1 MGTQSKIL
9 AALAIAASV
18 LAASA
23 YAQDSDAPSLGD
35 VARQQR
41 QHEQTKDAKPKV
53 ITNADIPAHSD
64 DQPDTISEIG
74 GPDKA
79 PLPVPSSGPRPSSE
93 HLRSQIQQEKS
104 RVAELQR
111 QIDEINQSIR
121 FAPANCVRG
130 CVQWNQRQE
139 QKQQQVERLQA
150 QLEEQKQHLQELQ
163 ESARKQ
169 GFGSSVF
176 DP

>member
-1 MGTQSKIL
+1 MRTQPKIL
-9 AALAIAASV
+9 AALAIAAA

-35 VARQQR
+35 LARQQR
-41 QHEQTKDAKPKV
+41 QREKTKDTKPK
-53 ITNADIPAHSD
+53 ILTNADIPPHSD
-64 DQPDTISEIG
+64 DEPDTISEIG

-79 PLPVPSSGPRPSSE
+79 PLPVPSNGPRQSSE

-111 QIDEINQSIR
+111 QIEEINRSIH
-121 FAPANCVRG
+121 FAPADCVRG
-130 CVQWNQRQE
+130 CLQWNQRQE

-150 QLEEQKQHLQELQ
+150 QLQEQKQRLAELE
-163 ESARKQ
+163 ESARQQ